1 MGFCFPQNISETHK
15 FEMFV
20 FSYTFPVLWKS
31 PFFRFWKLHGLL
43 LQVKNIRNPL
53 KCLKCL
59 CFPIFFHYY
68 GNSLFPC
75 FENCMDSMEKS
86 LQIIEWER
94 YRYSYLF
101 SMNWEKIFLNFFK
114 SPQLGNYMAFHR
126 IFPCYGNLDIPRHW
140 GLYK

>member
-1 MGFCFPQNISETHK
+1 METQSLHDLGIARILVSRKK
-15 FEMFV
+15 FKK
-20 FSYTFPVLWKS
+20 SLTFEY
-31 PFFRFWKLHGLL
+31 
-43 LQVKNIRNPL
+43 
-53 KCLKCL
+53 L

-126 IFPCYGNLDIPRHW
+126 IFPCYGNLDIPGHW
-140 GLYK
+140 GLYKYDHVLTGYYMVCSDIPKVAPK